1 LLLQKKKTKF
11 ENMQISQY
19 ISDLLYRYECVTLPN
34 FGAFLSHPI
43 SARINEA
50 TNDFYPPQ
58 KQLSFNVQLQSNDGL
73 LASYISDVEN
83 INFEQAT
90 SKIETQVTQ
99 LNSRLDKGETVEFK
113 NIGELTTSKEGKLVF
128 TPSDSINYMTGAFG
142 LGAFVSPSIERQA
155 HQKAVGGAIALSPKR
170 SKSNVFKYAAIAV
183 LALGLSGSIGSN
195 LYLSQIEHQNTIAL
209 ETANATLDTKI
220 QEATFVIN
228 NPLPTVMV
236 NLKKQSGD
244 FHIVAGAFRIK
255 ANSHRKLK
263 QLKALGYDA
272 RLIGTNR
279 YGLHQVVYESFE
291 TREEAQK
298 ALFRIKKTHNR
309 AAWLLIKNLP

>member
-1 LLLQKKKTKF
+1 
-11 ENMQISQY
+11 MQISQY

-99 LNSRLDKGETVEFK
+99 LNSRLDKGETIEFK

-195 LYLSQIEHQNTIAL
+195 LYLSQIEHQNTITL
-209 ETANATLDTKI
+209 EAANATLDTKI

-228 NPLPTVMV
+228 NPLPTVIV

-263 QLKALGYDA
+263 QLKTLGYDA

>member
-1 LLLQKKKTKF
+1 
-11 ENMQISQY
+11 MQISQY

-99 LNSRLDKGETVEFK
+99 LNSRLHKGETVEFK

-209 ETANATLDTKI
+209 EAANATLDTKI

-263 QLKALGYDA
+263 QLKTLGYDA

>member
-1 LLLQKKKTKF
+1 
-11 ENMQISQY
+11 MQISQY
-19 ISDLLYRYECVTLPN
+19 ISVLLYRYECVTLPN

-99 LNSRLDKGETVEFK
+99 LNSRLHKGETVEFK

-209 ETANATLDTKI
+209 EAANATLDTKI

-263 QLKALGYDA
+263 QLKTLGYDA

>member
-1 LLLQKKKTKF
+1 
-11 ENMQISQY
+11 MQISQY

-83 INFEQAT
+83 INFEQAI
-90 SKIETQVTQ
+90 SRIETQVTQ

-209 ETANATLDTKI
+209 EAANATLDTKI

-272 RLIGTNR
+272 RLVGTNR

>member
-1 LLLQKKKTKF
+1 
-11 ENMQISQY
+11 MQISQY

-99 LNSRLDKGETVEFK
+99 LNSRLDKGETIEFK

-209 ETANATLDTKI
+209 EAANATLDTKI

-228 NPLPTVMV
+228 NPLPTVIV

-244 FHIVAGAFRIK
+244 FHIVAGAFRII

-263 QLKALGYDA
+263 QLKTLGYDA

>member
-99 LNSRLDKGETVEFK
+99 LNSRLHKGETVEFK

-209 ETANATLDTKI
+209 EAANATLDTKI

-263 QLKALGYDA
+263 QLKTLGYDA

>member
-1 LLLQKKKTKF
+1 
-11 ENMQISQY
+11 MQISQY

-58 KQLSFNVQLQSNDGL
+58 KQLSFNVQLQSYDGL

-155 HQKAVGGAIALSPKR
+155 HQKAVGGDIALSPKR

-209 ETANATLDTKI
+209 EAANATLDTKI

-263 QLKALGYDA
+263 QLKTLGYDA

>member
-1 LLLQKKKTKF
+1 
-11 ENMQISQY
+11 MQISQY

-34 FGAFLSHPI
+34 FGAFLAHPI

-90 SKIETQVTQ
+90 SKIETQVAH

-113 NIGELTTSKEGKLVF
+113 HIGELTTSKEGKLVF
-128 TPSDSINYMTGAFG
+128 TPSDSINYMTEAFG

-155 HQKAVGGAIALSPKR
+155 HQAVVQKLEASGTIALTPKR
-170 SKSNVFKYAAIAV
+170 SKSNLYLKYAAIAV

-195 LYLSQIEHQNTIAL
+195 LYLSQIEQQNTIAL
-209 ETANATLDTKI
+209 EAANATLDTKI

-228 NPLPTVMV
+228 NPLPT
-236 NLKKQSGD
+236 
-244 FHIVAGAFRIK
+244 
-255 ANSHRKLK
+255 
-263 QLKALGYDA
+263 
-272 RLIGTNR
+272 
-279 YGLHQVVYESFE
+279 
-291 TREEAQK
+291 
-298 ALFRIKKTHNR
+298 
-309 AAWLLIKNLP
+309 

>member
-1 LLLQKKKTKF
+1 
-11 ENMQISQY
+11 M
-19 ISDLLYRYECVTLPN
+19 
-34 FGAFLSHPI
+34 SHPI

-99 LNSRLDKGETVEFK
+99 LNSRLHKGETVEFK

-209 ETANATLDTKI
+209 EAANATLDTKI

-263 QLKALGYDA
+263 QLKTLGYDA

>member
-1 LLLQKKKTKF
+1 
-11 ENMQISQY
+11 MQISQY

-58 KQLSFNVQLQSNDGL
+58 KQLSFNVQLQSYDGL

-99 LNSRLDKGETVEFK
+99 LNSRLHKGETVEFK

-209 ETANATLDTKI
+209 EAANATLDTKI